1 MALAGNFS
9 MTRVLFC
16 LLFFSGVLTAFAAEG
31 HRIAVMPFRGDKS
44 VTPEQLDFITGN
56 FTSELIEIGGFTVL
70 DRNNMDVILRE
81 QGFQQSGAC
90 NSSECQVEIGQLLG
104 VDYLVNGNMVKFGPE
119 FAFRLEYLD
128 VSTGQVK
135 YTVKYA
141 KEGQLHKVYKVA
153 CQELA
158 KGLALKAGVKT
169 KSDTESDAEV
179 ADAQQENEETEA
191 AQSTGLSEELFA
203 VQPEENLKPS
213 ISGDAVSAKPSDRSG
228 LSTKRK
234 IALGMLA
241 PVFGG
246 LGGGYYFDGKGV
258 EYGED
263 YDAALAVSSR
273 TDAQKAYDNEVKM
286 ENYRNIS
293 YGLAVG
299 TLVIGLGLWFLPE

>member
-1 MALAGNFS
+1 MPGISFMIRLIS
-9 MTRVLFC
+9 LI
-16 LLFFSGVLTAFAAEG
+16 LLFSGMVSFAADG

-44 VTPEQLDFITGN
+44 VTPEQLEFITGK

-70 DRNNMDVILRE
+70 DRNNMDVILKE
-81 QGFQQSGAC
+81 QGFQQTGAC
-90 NSSECQVEIGQLLG
+90 NSSECQVEMGQLLG

-119 FAFRLEYLD
+119 YAFRLEYLD

-135 YTVKYA
+135 LTVEYS

-153 CQELA
+153 CEELA
-158 KGLALKAGVKT
+158 IGLAEKAGVKI
-169 KSDTESDAEV
+169 KPDTDV
-179 ADAQQENEETEA
+179 ANNKKQNEETETS
-191 AQSTGLSEELFA
+191 QSTGLSEELFA
-203 VQPEENLKPS
+203 VQSEENVKPS
-213 ISGDAVSAKPSDRSG
+213 ISGDAISTKAADRSG

-263 YDAALAVSSR
+263 YDAAIATASR

-286 ENYRNIS
+286 ENYRNMS
-293 YGLAVG
+293 YGLAIG